1 MAEQS
6 LIECDAREFGQHV
19 KLGGWRLGLLVARN
33 VEAGAGNGGD
43 RRSDQWNNCTAET
56 GKVSA
61 NEFAR
66 RAGVSRPKVMR
77 YLEAWNKASADIEEL
92 PTADELAPG
101 NEIDLPEEWCE
112 AHPWSDYYTTVN
124 KKPDENPEGTPPSQ
138 EDQSRTFR
146 ETITRDPEFAKAAAE
161 ALREVAPETQ
171 QVTPEQ
177 VREAVRI
184 NPEVEEAAR
193 EEAFNQMRDRARL
206 NSSTYDP
213 TIPPKADT
221 PAEATK
227 EEKVDDLITLM
238 DYIRKA
244 NRNLTEAMYAAQRV
258 GHTWNQEESVTAE
271 IRDLCNMIDSAL
283 QSGGL
288 DAELAQLVEKGI

>member
-6 LIECDAREFGQHV
+6 LVEKDAREFGHHV

-33 VEAGAGNGGD
+33 VEKKDSSHRPVSIGTGD
-43 RRSDQWNNCTAET
+43 KMSARWFAE
-56 GKVSA
+56 K
-61 NEFAR
+61 
-66 RAGVSRPKVMR
+66 AGVSPAKVLR
-77 YLEAWNKASADIEEL
+77 YLDAWNRAASDIEEL
-92 PTADELAPG
+92 PTSDELAPG
-101 NEIDLPEEWCE
+101 NEIDLDEEWCE
-112 AHPWSDYYTTVN
+112 SHPWSNYYSAAN
-124 KKPDENPEGTPPSQ
+124 KNPDEKPEGTPPSQ
-138 EDQSRTFR
+138 EDQNRAFR
-146 ETITRDPEFAKAAAE
+146 ESINSNPEFAKAAAE

-171 QVTPEQ
+171 QVTADQ
-177 VREAVRI
+177 VREAVRT

-213 TIPPKADT
+213 TIPPKADM
-221 PAEATK
+221 PAEPTK

-244 NRNLTEAMYAAQRV
+244 SRNLTEAMYAAQRV